1 MRQQTAPPPVAPV
14 EEPADPPADEVVVSA
29 HGVGKRFDIYP
40 NDRSRFFELVGNRTH
55 HVEHWALRGLSFQV
69 RRGRAFGVVGSNGAG
84 KSTLLRLLAGITE
97 PSEGTVAVYGRMAT
111 LLDLG
116 VGFHDTFTGREN
128 IQLTCSLLGMHAE
141 KIEARIPEIIRFAE
155 LGDFIDYP
163 VRTYSTGMHMR
174 LGFAV
179 STTVPADI
187 ILMDEWL
194 SVGDSDFLIKAEK
207 RLHDYIQKSSILV
220 LASHSEDLISKLT
233 NQTLRLEHQT

>member
-1 MRQQTAPPPVAPV
+1 MAHIKLDQASVEIPIYSNHNRSIKNSFLKKLTNDKSQVQSVTALHNINL
-14 EEPADPPADEVVVSA
+14 ELKDGDRL
-29 HGVGKRFDIYP
+29 GVMGP
-40 NDRSRFFELVGNRTH
+40 
-55 HVEHWALRGLSFQV
+55 
-69 RRGRAFGVVGSNGAG
+69 NGAG
-84 KSTLLRLLAGITE
+84 KSTLLRTLAGVYLPT
-97 PSEGTVAVYGRMAT
+97 SGTIKVKGSIASLIDISLGMDAEAT
-111 LLDLG
+111 G
-116 VGFHDTFTGREN
+116 YEN
-128 IQLTCSLLGMHAE
+128 IRMRAIMMGM
-141 KIEARIPEIIRFAE
+141 KLKQIKLIEDEIADFTE
-155 LGDFIDYP
+155 LGKFLELPI
-163 VRTYSTGMHMR
+163 RTYSTGMHMR